1 MITNINIFTQG
12 ANMITNTF
20 ITTSM
25 NAFNT
30 KRHWSVV
37 TVLTASIM
45 AALTMSASSASYAQ
59 LIGVGNTTVNLTIP
73 VSFTGVPT
81 NVSTAFLDCTFQNSA
96 VTTTGNGFSGGGPA
110 TVMPIS
116 VSSGQTVTNGVL
128 RAPLTISTTRTTQ
141 IQQNVV
147 INALFIGARPD
158 IATCALTL
166 KTGQQGPVNVYSKSD
181 AKCTKPVT
189 NTISPYMCVNE
200 TFGNAN
206 GAWVFSAGAFGLDP
220 QIKISMDLTY

>member
-1 MITNINIFTQG
+1 MITNALIK
-12 ANMITNTF
+12 A
-20 ITTSM
+20 SM

-30 KRHWSVV
+30 KCHRSAV
-37 TVLTASIM
+37 TVLTTAIM
-45 AALTMSASSASYAQ
+45 AALAISASSASYAQ

-81 NVSTAFLDCTFQNSA
+81 NVSTAFLDCTFKNSA
-96 VTTTGNGFSGGGPA
+96 VTTTGNGMTGGGPA
-110 TVMPIS
+110 TVVPAS
-116 VSSGQTVTNGVL
+116 VSSGQTITNGVI
-128 RAPLTISTTRTTQ
+128 RAPLTVAVTRTTQ

-147 INALFIGARPD
+147 INAVFIGARPD

-166 KTGQQGPVNVYSKSD
+166 RSSQQGPVNVYSKSD
-181 AKCTKPVT
+181 AKCTNPVA

-200 TFGNAN
+200 TFGNTS
-206 GAWVFSAGAFGLDP
+206 GAWVFSAGAYGLDP